1 MALIE
6 LKDIK
11 KIYSLGEVDVSALA
25 GVSLDIEKGEY
36 VSLVGPSGSGKST
49 LMNTLGCLDRP
60 TDGSYLL
67 AGEEVVTMSA
77 DARARLRNDRIG
89 FVFQNFNLLNRTSA
103 LENVELPLL
112 YSKQVSVRQRHQ
124 RAAELLDLV
133 GLADRMDHHPGQLSG
148 GQQQRVA
155 IARALINDPSII
167 MADEPTGNLDT
178 RTSEE
183 IINLFRKL
191 NSENITIIL
200 VTHDNDVAENAN
212 RTITLRDGLVV
223 SDVTQVT
230 ESASSP

>member
-89 FVFQNFNLLNRTSA
+89 FVFQNFKKYSILLSVPCSSETRHSTLVISLFVSA
-103 LENVELPLL
+103 
-112 YSKQVSVRQRHQ
+112 
-124 RAAELLDLV
+124 
-133 GLADRMDHHPGQLSG
+133 
-148 GQQQRVA
+148 
-155 IARALINDPSII
+155 
-167 MADEPTGNLDT
+167 
-178 RTSEE
+178 
-183 IINLFRKL
+183 
-191 NSENITIIL
+191 
-200 VTHDNDVAENAN
+200 
-212 RTITLRDGLVV
+212 
-223 SDVTQVT
+223 
-230 ESASSP
+230 